1 MLRLALIFGLLASIA
16 GLVVSLV
23 VTKPKVTELAEN
35 LTKTKGDLTAS
46 ETARLKSDGEAK
58 AAKLVAEKA
67 AKDLS
72 ETKQELEKSQADEV
86 TQHNRADRL
95 ANDLSKASKER
106 NEAREELSRWDLTGI
121 KPEQVSVLKSDI
133 KKANEMIGVVESE
146 KKLLSRKV
154 DTLESRL
161 HRYEADV
168 EPPVE
173 MPGLRGKVLAVDAK
187 WNFIVIDAGSDVA
200 KENGV
205 VLIRRDDKLV
215 GKARIVRVEAQRS
228 FANILPEWQQANYS
242 VAEGDSVLY

>member
-1 MLRLALIFGLLASIA
+1 MLRLALIFGLLASVA

-35 LTKTKGDLTAS
+35 LTKTKSDLTAS
-46 ETARLKSDGEAK
+46 ETARLKSDSEAK

-72 ETKQELEKSQADEV
+72 ETKQELETSKAEEV
-86 TQHNRADRL
+86 TQHSRADRL

-106 NEAREELSRWDLTGI
+106 NEAREELSRWELTGI
-121 KPEQVSVLKSDI
+121 KPEQVSVLKSDV
-133 KKANEMIGVVESE
+133 KKANEMIAVVESE
-146 KKLLSRKV
+146 KKLLARKV

-161 HRYEADV
+161 HRYEADT

-187 WNFIVIDAGSDVA
+187 WNFIVIDTGSDVA

-215 GKARIVRVEAQRS
+215 GKARIVRVESQRS
-228 FANILPEWQQANYS
+228 FANLLPEWQQANYS